1 MTACALNTAV
11 IAGLSEVP
19 CHALL
24 RAACNLVVRER
35 PPVSLVSPVKS
46 LAALGFR
53 THHRQRSIMII
64 RSRLGASCLAVAAAI
79 ATVAVPTPASAA
91 TTQASCAAKPGTL
104 ASPLGAHRAVVML
117 DPGHSGHAISHVD
130 PVIHLHDGDYPNIP
144 ELSEVWDVTLLV
156 QSALTR
162 DGYVVLRTKS
172 RRDDSRYLAARA
184 AAAVNAHADIAVS
197 VHDDHGASASFQTV
211 YPQFVGGYRGGGS
224 SGPVTRFTNARTACL
239 SLQYSTAISQKR
251 SRTQQHAVAIARNN
265 FAGRAPLAPGNLAL
279 VQLLAGSVPWVYNES
294 GVHGN
299 MTLTQ
304 KRTYALG
311 IVLGIESVVP
321 AHVPAQRAP
330 TSSGGSSC
338 QSPSRTSTG

>member
-1 MTACALNTAV
+1 
-11 IAGLSEVP
+11 
-19 CHALL
+19 
-24 RAACNLVVRER
+24 
-35 PPVSLVSPVKS
+35 
-46 LAALGFR
+46 
-53 THHRQRSIMII
+53 MIT
-64 RSRLGASCLAVAAAI
+64 RSRLGASCLAVAAGF
-79 ATVAVPTPASAA
+79 ATVAVPTPTSAA
-91 TTQASCAAKPGTL
+91 TTSASCLAKPGTL
-104 ASPLGAHRAVVML
+104 ASPSATHRAVVML

-130 PVIHLHDGDYPNIP
+130 PLIHLHDGDYPNVP

-172 RRDDSRYLAARA
+172 GRDDSRYLAARA
-184 AAAVNAHADIAVS
+184 AAAVKAHADIAVS
-197 VHDDHGASASFQTV
+197 IHDDHGASASFQTV

-239 SLQYSTAISQKR
+239 SLSYSTAIAQKR

-265 FAGRAPLAPGNLAL
+265 FAGRAPLAPGNLAM

-294 GVHGN
+294 GVHAN

-311 IVLGIESVVP
+311 IVLGIESVIPARVP
-321 AHVPAQRAP
+321 ARSTPA
-330 TSSGGSSC
+330 SSGGSSC
-338 QSPSRTSTG
+338 QSPQPASSE